1 MRPLGLLLLLLCHQF
16 TFAQEFLRRAP
27 RVRIGSVLNIRGSA
41 VGVGAA
47 DRTLQYLKRGDR
59 ILDRQTIFT
68 RKGSQVVLKIGLR
81 SKLTLAPETKI
92 SLIFLQGENRYLVR
106 LIQGVIRYQYLVAG
120 VPDVFV
126 SGKSYGTYYTSPDFD
141 AVLKK
146 NRFYFRPTD
155 KKRIVKYQRTGAP
168 KKPFQV
174 TKEKIE
180 LLSQGVNDNEPVY
193 FIKGQKK
200 NEAQRNQT
208 PEAKT
213 GQSSALDNS
222 EAISEAEAIFGDSL
236 GGDTLKAANIISKAA
251 DIFGDSIGSDAIKTA
266 SKITKT
272 ANKISKTA
280 DTISKVADIFGDS
293 VGGGTS
299 TSAQEELAE
308 MFGEV
313 VDTKSQE
320 EKNKLKDNVGVLLEK
335 IRPRP
340 LPKVGVLGGRPNEN
354 PLEELDLSIFLKST
368 FYASEPQRT
377 AGDVDNQGFH
387 QDIRVNFGNKLKIND
402 VENLTYSGWLEGS
415 NRKNVYNDFGDI
427 LDLQSSQRNYAYINE
442 FYYTYS
448 TREFDIQFGK
458 KIIKTGKGIIFS
470 PSDSFTPVDAT
481 VPTSPLFLGSFVL
494 SVDYYMKDWTLTTM
508 LFPAIVPN
516 KSPTQNSRWTTLY
529 SDIDFQLEQELPS
542 GFSAKSQQIFLRLE
556 GTKWGT
562 DWQFSF
568 FNGPNTNPVI
578 RNDIVVTNNTPSF
591 TLVQEHVPIT
601 FFALGFSTTF
611 GGLEFH
617 GEILNQNAEDG
628 KDDSFTALM
637 LGFRYVLDTVP
648 KKFGLN
654 SIDIIMEH
662 ARESLRSAQS
672 QPFYALSSIGS
683 RFYQNSWVGTT
694 IFNVTDNFSFNYD
707 FHLDLENKG
716 VAQIFGLNYNAG
728 RGQWRLK
735 QESYD
740 GEDTSNFG
748 QWEDNDNTT
757 LEYIYNW

>member
-1 MRPLGLLLLLLCHQF
+1 MRPLGLILLLCLHSLH
-16 TFAQEFLRRAP
+16 AQEFLRRSP
-27 RVRIGSVLNIRGSA
+27 RVRIGSVLNTKGSV

-68 RKGSQVVLKIGLR
+68 RKNSQVVLQIGLR
-81 SKLTLAPETKI
+81 SKLTLAPESKVSI
-92 SLIFLQGENRYLVR
+92 IFLQGENRYLVR
-106 LIQGVIRYQYLVAG
+106 LIRGVIRYRYLVAG

-126 SGKSYGTYYTSPDFD
+126 SGKNYGTYYTSPEFD
-141 AVLKK
+141 AVLKN
-146 NRFYFRPTD
+146 NRFYFRPTN
-155 KKRIVKYQRTGAP
+155 KKKIVKYQRTGAP

-180 LLSQGVNDNEPVY
+180 LLSQGINDNRPVY
-193 FIKGQKK
+193 YIKGQKK
-200 NEAQRNQT
+200 NRTGNSQT
-208 PEAKT
+208 PAKT
-213 GQSSALDNS
+213 PSNTKDMPGGDLDNS
-222 EAISEAEAIFGDSL
+222 QAISEAAAIFGDSL
-236 GGDTLKAANIISKAA
+236 GGETLSETSPVSNA
-251 DIFGDSIGSDAIKTA
+251 
-266 SKITKT
+266 
-272 ANKISKTA
+272 
-280 DTISKVADIFGDS
+280 ADIFGDS
-293 VGGGTS
+293 VGASGSGQ
-299 TSAQEELAE
+299 SAQDELAA

-313 VDTKSQE
+313 VDTKSTE
-320 EKNKLKDNVGVLLEK
+320 EKRKLKDNVGVLLEK
-335 IRPRP
+335 KKKRP
-340 LPKVGVLGGRPNEN
+340 LPKVGVLGGKPDSSAFED
-354 PLEELDLSIFLKST
+354 LDLSLFLKST
-368 FYASEPQRT
+368 FYGSEPQRT
-377 AGDVDNQGFH
+377 AGDVDDQGFH
-387 QDIRVNFGNKLKIND
+387 QDIRINFGNKIKIND
-402 VENLTYSGWLEGS
+402 VENLTYSGWLEAS

-427 LDLQSSQRNYAYINE
+427 LDLQSSQRNYAYLNE

-448 TREFDIQFGK
+448 TRQFDIQFGK

-481 VPTSPLFLGSFVL
+481 VPTSPLFLGSFVI
-494 SVDYYMKDWTLTTM
+494 SVDYYMKGWTFTSM

-529 SDIDFQLEQELPS
+529 SDIDFNLEQEFPS

-568 FNGPNTNPVI
+568 FNGPNTNPVV
-578 RNDIVVTNNTPSF
+578 RNDIVVNNNTPSF

-611 GGLEFH
+611 GGLELH
-617 GEILNQNAEDG
+617 GEVLNQNAEDG

-637 LGFRYVLDTVP
+637 LGFRYVMDTFP
-648 KKFGLN
+648 KIFGLN

-662 ARESLRSAQS
+662 ARENLRSAQS
-672 QPFYALSSIGS
+672 QPFYALSSIGA

-694 IFNVTDNFSFNYD
+694 IFNITDDLSFNYD

-716 VAQIFGLNYNAG
+716 AAQILGLNYNAG
-728 RGQWRLK
+728 RAQWRLK
-735 QESYD
+735 LESYD